1 MHEILAEG
9 IIDCGTLPTQPVAL
23 AFVDVNNLRAAKSV
37 LVNHVKDLLSAR
49 GLAEKF
55 MRTLYGRWFRRLSM
69 ENLNVRDVILP
80 IPGRLEEPRGEERR
94 GEERRGE
101 PGATAMQGATARP
114 CRQWQ

>member
-23 AFVDVNNLRAAKSV
+23 AFVDVNNLRAANSWKT
-37 LVNHVKDLLSAR
+37 R
-49 GLAEKF
+49 G
-55 MRTLYGRWFRRLSM
+55 TQRR
-69 ENLNVRDVILP
+69 
-80 IPGRLEEPRGEERR
+80 GEERSGEERR

-114 CRQWQ
+114 CMQWQ